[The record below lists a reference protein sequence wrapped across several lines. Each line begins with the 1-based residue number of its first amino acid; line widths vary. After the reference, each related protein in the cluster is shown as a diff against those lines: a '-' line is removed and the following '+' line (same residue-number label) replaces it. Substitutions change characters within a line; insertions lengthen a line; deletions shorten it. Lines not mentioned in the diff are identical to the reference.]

1 MSVYVWVGL
10 LCVSVL
16 VACSEGNIEQ
26 ATDKMSE
33 SNQQSLRQV
42 ERMDEP
48 AEENTVDSD
57 CPGFEALFA
66 LLPDQLSGEEIG
78 EQYFSCDAV
87 TPTASSQFASVDQS
101 NFWTFSVTARDLD
114 SPPARLRWD
123 IANADESQ
131 RTFLRK
137 GVKVAIDAETL
148 LLDNCV
154 NNLQLSGLPDWH
166 KTNQISID
174 QHDVCIG
181 TDAQN
186 VEDGRW
192 AARAKS
198 PQYLYTLIIE
208 GEKAAQFDNA
218 QEATSY
224 IETLFRQ
231 FR

>member
-16 VACSEGNIEQ
+16 VACSEGNIEH
-26 ATDKMSE
+26 AADKTSE
-33 SNQQSLRQV
+33 SNQQSLLQE
-42 ERMDEP
+42 ERMEEP
-48 AEENTVDSD
+48 AEENTVGSD

-66 LLPDQLSGEEIG
+66 LLPDQLNGEEVG
-78 EQYFSCDAV
+78 EQYFSCSAFA
-87 TPTASSQFASVDQS
+87 PTATSNFISIDQS
-101 NFWTFSVTARDLD
+101 TYWTFSVTSRELD
-114 SPPARLRWD
+114 SPLAKSLWD
-123 IANADESQ
+123 VANADESQ
-131 RTFLRK
+131 RTVLRK
-137 GVKVAIDAETL
+137 GVKAAIDGEAL
-148 LLDNCV
+148 LLVNCV

-181 TDAQN
+181 TDAQM

-192 AARAKS
+192 TARAKS